1 MRKAAPIRFLAAL
14 LGGWVCARAALLSV
28 GTLPPPAQANMSPP
42 IAPAAARIV
51 PAPDPATTAWLALAG
66 ISRQR
71 TSAASP
77 GGPEMNVPAATRL
90 AAAGVGAVNT
100 RQPRV
105 RSDAAF
111 VAPVPP
117 RSPGIGPAALI
128 GAPAPPRPDRW
139 SGSAWLLARGDLG
152 QPSLAPGGTLGGSQA
167 GGRLMYRLDRN
178 WSLSARAYL
187 PLRRPAGAE
196 VAAGIDWRP
205 FASIPVSLLAERR
218 QAIGDEGRS
227 AFSITA
233 YGGFSRTLGHR
244 FRIDGYAQ
252 AGIVGLRSRDAFVDG
267 SLRALATLGRLE
279 IGAGAWGAA
288 QPGASRLDV
297 GPSISY
303 RLPAARQAMR
313 IEVDWRL
320 RVAGDARPASG
331 PALVLATDF

>member
-1 MRKAAPIRFLAAL
+1 
-14 LGGWVCARAALLSV
+14 
-28 GTLPPPAQANMSPP
+28 
-42 IAPAAARIV
+42 
-51 PAPDPATTAWLALAG
+51 
-66 ISRQR
+66 
-71 TSAASP
+71 
-77 GGPEMNVPAATRL
+77 MNVPAATRL
-90 AAAGVGAVNT
+90 AAAGVGAVNPQ
-100 RQPRV
+100 QPGV
-105 RSDAAF
+105 RSDAAL

-128 GAPAPPRPDRW
+128 GTPAPLRRDRW

-167 GGRLMYRLDRN
+167 GARLMYRLNRN

-196 VAAGIDWRP
+196 VAAGIDWQP

-233 YGGFSRTLGHR
+233 YGGFSRVLGNR

-279 IGAGAWGAA
+279 IGASAWGAA

-297 GPSISY
+297 GPSVSY
-303 RLPAARQAMR
+303 RLPVARQAMR
-313 IEVDWRL
+313 IEVDWRF